1 MHPVGTFLCRG
12 RPKFGKM
19 TVRNLGQESYPL
31 GTFKKKLPNFH
42 FIKKISYGIAENV
55 IMKLSEENPHKYFVL
70 SRYSHKSQQYGI
82 FVVTEVGNLDM
93 EAKTRKIVFSGKKL
107 MLAANKAH
115 LEAAQN
121 CRGIIQNSRGITFLL
136 HPRWMWSY
144 SQQVPSWKILALFI
158 SISGCFCP
166 RHCGWKLQRNFIQQ
180 SVVTSSKAV
189 VEDVAESNMPN
200 AAVKVAVLIS
210 KEIQCSADVKAIG
223 LYRATFICFENSGC
237 CIVSEM
243 LFYNVFGHVLYWLL
257 VASS

>member
-19 TVRNLGQESYPL
+19 TVRMSGQESYPL

-42 FIKKISYGIAENV
+42 FITKISYGIAENV

-82 FVVTEVGNLDM
+82 FFVSEVGNVDM

-136 HPRWMWSY
+136 HPR
-144 SQQVPSWKILALFI
+144 
-158 SISGCFCP
+158 
-166 RHCGWKLQRNFIQQ
+166 
-180 SVVTSSKAV
+180 
-189 VEDVAESNMPN
+189 
-200 AAVKVAVLIS
+200 
-210 KEIQCSADVKAIG
+210 
-223 LYRATFICFENSGC
+223 
-237 CIVSEM
+237 
-243 LFYNVFGHVLYWLL
+243 
-257 VASS
+257 